1 MLDGFLCVREV
12 HEAIFE
18 VHAPGSPRAH
28 AEDRLQKLGPARA
41 DETVKA
47 EDLALPDVEAHVLQI
62 RRVLRGEVLHG
73 EDGVSRLVVHGRE
86 AALERAADHGGDEL
100 AHVGLRRGLRHD
112 QLAVPQH
119 GDLIANLKY
128 LVHLVRDVN
137 ERNALVAQHPH
148 HLKELVYL
156 LNSQR
161 GGGLVQDYDLRVV
174 GDGLGYLAHLT
185 LGNGHVPHGLAEV
198 HRHAQL
204 AEELRSLFLHPAL
217 VHDARAVRRVAAE
230 EQVVRHAPLQ
240 ALVQLLVHHGDTVF
254 QRVLRPGEADLLAVQ
269 KDLPLVLL
277 VGAEKTLHHRRLS
290 GAVLAHKPHDS
301 TALHVQI
308 DMVKHPVPAEGL
320 AHTAY

>member
-1 MLDGFLCVREV
+1 M
-12 HEAIFE
+12 
-18 VHAPGSPRAH
+18 
-28 AEDRLQKLGPARA
+28 
-41 DETVKA
+41 
-47 EDLALPDVEAHVLQI
+47 
-62 RRVLRGEVLHG
+62 LHG

-198 HRHAQL
+198 HSHAQL
-204 AEELRSLFLHPAL
+204 AEELGGLLFHVPL
-217 VHDARAVRRVAAE
+217 VYHADGTRRIPAE
-230 EQVVRHAPLQ
+230 EEVIGHVPLQ
-240 ALVQLLVHHGDTVF
+240 ALVELLVHHGDTVF
-254 QRVLRPGEADLLAVQ
+254 QCVLRPGEAYLLAV
-269 KDLPLVLL
+269 
-277 VGAEKTLHHRRLS
+277 
-290 GAVLAHKPHDS
+290 
-301 TALHVQI
+301 
-308 DMVKHPVPAEGL
+308 
-320 AHTAY
+320 